1 MDHEYPFHSRYR
13 GSNLFGLTK
22 IYGEDVRQ
30 IEEAVRVSRKSPQP
44 VTRPRV
50 SAVDYA
56 PEPPRRHYAQATA
69 DHFRY
74 DLFSESET
82 HPQLERFVAPY
93 YPSELAEEKLSG
105 EVIVD

>member
-1 MDHEYPFHSRYR
+1 
-13 GSNLFGLTK
+13 
-22 IYGEDVRQ
+22 
-30 IEEAVRVSRKSPQP
+30 EEAVRVSRKSPQP

-74 DLFSESET
+74 GLFSESET
-82 HPQLERFVAPY
+82 QPQLQRFVAPY

-105 EVIVD
+105 ELLMSK